1 MLGPGAK
8 TRGNKMRSIIAALF
22 LMTTKVVADEPVM
35 IPYDGSFDD
44 ASFAV
49 ESAIVDRGLVI
60 DFVSHVG
67 EMLNRTGADVG
78 SGAKIFDAANIFLF
92 CSAVV
97 SREVM
102 EADPSNIQHC
112 PYGIFVTEK
121 DGAVMIGHK
130 TYPAGPMQKVEAL
143 LRAIAKDA
151 SEF

>member
-1 MLGPGAK
+1 
-8 TRGNKMRSIIAALF
+8 MRNTLAALV
-22 LMTTKVVADEPVM
+22 LLASPALAEEPVLL
-35 IPYDGSFDD
+35 PYDGSFDD

-67 EMLNRTGADVG
+67 DMLNRTGADVG
-78 SGAKIFDAANIFLF
+78 SGAKIFDEANIFLF

-102 EADPSNIQHC
+102 EADPTNIQHC

-121 DGAVMIGHK
+121 DGDVMIGHK
-130 TYPAGPMQKVEAL
+130 SYPEGPMQKVEAL
-143 LRAIAKDA
+143 LRDIAKEA

>member
-1 MLGPGAK
+1 MRLILATMMLLATPVMAE
-8 TRGNKMRSIIAALF
+8 
-22 LMTTKVVADEPVM
+22 EPVLV
-35 IPYDGSFDD
+35 PYDGSFED

-67 EMLNRTGADVG
+67 DMLNRTGADVG
-78 SGAKIFDAANIFLF
+78 SGKKIFDAANIFLF

-102 EADPSNIQHC
+102 EADPFNIQYC

-121 DGAVMIGHK
+121 DGEIMIGHK
-130 TYPAGPMQKVEAL
+130 SYPDGPMQIVEIL
-143 LRAIAKDA
+143 LREIAKEA

>member
-1 MLGPGAK
+1 MLASPV
-8 TRGNKMRSIIAALF
+8 L
-22 LMTTKVVADEPVM
+22 ADSP
-35 IPYDGSFDD
+35 ILLPYDGSFDD

-67 EMLNRTGADVG
+67 DMLSRTGADVG

-102 EADPSNIQHC
+102 EADPTNIQHC
-112 PYGIFVTEK
+112 PYGIFVTEI
-121 DGAVMIGHK
+121 DGEVMIGHK
-130 TYPAGPMQKVEAL
+130 SYPAGPMQRVETL
-143 LRAIAKDA
+143 LREIAKEA